1 MHRQRVGETEHHVA
15 PGGLGRPGGRR
26 YRQRSGHDRDPEPER
41 GEHHQVRGLAQLERR
56 RCLEAGPAQRRVD
69 VPADA
74 GASGELDQPSSAEQV
89 RDGDRSD
96 EPVRQLL

>member
-1 MHRQRVGETEHHVA
+1 MHRQRVGEAEHDVA
-15 PGGLGRPGGRR
+15 PAGLGRLAGRR
-26 YRQRSGHDRDPEPER
+26 HRQRAGHDRDPEPER
-41 GEHHQVRGLAQLERR
+41 GEHHQVRGLVQLERR

-74 GASGELDQPSSAEQV
+74 GARGELDQPPPAEQV
-89 RDGDRSD
+89 RDGDGTD